1 MQQDIVDLSLT
12 RPPQKRTRQIISNCG
27 MRGPNDTVD
36 KIAGVKKITENLSN
50 TAEELERRF
59 AHDLSVTAISSCRTE
74 SKSEVRVCVSSGK
87 N

>member
-1 MQQDIVDLSLT
+1 MFEGRVYLHLKPNSVAELT
-12 RPPQKRTRQIISNCG
+12 QRL
-27 MRGPNDTVD
+27 DAVD